1 MRLTNNRRRVLTR
14 CATIAAVLTY
24 CGCAG
29 TSASRHTWEGHVD
42 STDGVVVYNPAAPFL
57 QDGEV
62 VAREEWVIAS
72 EVQAVSDDFWENPT
86 RLRATEQRI
95 YVLDPPAQRVHVV
108 SPEGRW
114 TRSLG
119 RGGSGPG
126 EFEQPRDISPIGPD
140 LLVADGGK
148 ATVEIVDSTGAFV
161 SSIRIGRI
169 IFSAFAADSANIM
182 VNSFAAAD
190 DAGWRVY
197 SRDGS
202 YSAFAYSDSVVGS
215 DTQPDPRNRP
225 YRPANGRLLT
235 FSSTVPSIQLVEL
248 DGRVLRTMVIDREP
262 EESSQAEL
270 DSFADTIRQTM
281 GRSGLP
287 TAMIREAVDEFV
299 DRWRIKPKYDNA
311 RYDRM
316 SNLIV
321 LQEQN
326 PADLGSGPA
335 TIHVLTGAG
344 VFLGSVGFSE
354 PWVDFDVLDS
364 RIYVLTRDPATD
376 LAVLRAYMLEFPEG
390 HWSLRRRWLVAER
403 PLFFHG

>member
-1 MRLTNNRRRVLTR
+1 MGTTKDWRRILVHR
-14 CATIAAVLTY
+14 AVLTTMLVL
-24 CGCAG
+24 CGCTG
-29 TSASRHTWEGHVD
+29 TPSSRYTWEGHVD

-72 EVQAVSDDFWENPT
+72 EVQAVNGDFWENPT
-86 RLRATEQRI
+86 RVRATEQRVF
-95 YVLDPPAQRVHVV
+95 VLDPPAQRVHVV
-108 SPEGRW
+108 SRDGRW
-114 TRSLG
+114 THSLG

-126 EFEQPRDISPIGPD
+126 EFEQPRDISPIGPH

-148 ATVEIVDSTGAFV
+148 ATLEIVDSTGAFV

-169 IFSAFAADSANIM
+169 IFSAFAADSANIL
-182 VNSFAAAD
+182 VSSFAAAD

-197 SRDGS
+197 ARDGS
-202 YSAFAYSDSVVGS
+202 HAPFTVVDSVNGS
-215 DTQPDPRNRP
+215 ENQSGQRNGP

-235 FSSTVPSIQLVEL
+235 FSSTVPRIQLVAL

-270 DSFADTIRQTM
+270 DSFADSIRQTM

-287 TAMIREAVDEFV
+287 TAMIREMVDEIRE
-299 DRWRIKPKYDNA
+299 RWRIKPKYADA
-311 RYDRM
+311 RYDPS

-321 LQEQN
+321 MLEQN
-326 PADLGSGPA
+326 PVDLGSGPA

-344 VFLGSVGFSE
+344 VFLGSVAFSE
-354 PWVDFDVLDS
+354 PWVDFDVLDA
-364 RIYVLTRDPATD
+364 RLYVLTRDPATD
-376 LAVLRAYMLEFPEG
+376 LAVLRAYALEFPEG
-390 HWSLRRRWLVAER
+390 ALEFAEEIVGR
-403 PLFFHG
+403 